1 MQPAPRQPSLPALLR
16 AARAHCVAQVRR
28 ALDDAGF
35 GDIPANG
42 VAVIGGIA
50 RGGAPLSGIVRDLGT
65 SKQATGQLVDLLVRR
80 GYLDRAVDPADRR
93 RLTVAPSE
101 RGLAAAAV
109 ARAAGERIE
118 AELARHVA
126 PERIAHTRATL
137 QALADI
143 EESGDE
149 PRHG

>member
-1 MQPAPRQPSLPALLR
+1 MQSASRQSSLPALLR
-16 AARAHCVAQVRR
+16 AARARCVVEVRR

-50 RGGAPLSGIVRDLGT
+50 RGGAPLSDIVRDLGA

-80 GYLDRAVDPADRR
+80 GYLERAVDPADRR

-109 ARAAGERIE
+109 ARAEGERIE
-118 AELARHVA
+118 AELARRVS
-126 PERIAHTRATL
+126 PEWIAHTRATL
-137 QALADI
+137 QALAGI
-143 EESGDE
+143 EGEG
-149 PRHG
+149 R

>member
-1 MQPAPRQPSLPALLR
+1 MQPVTRPRSLPALLR
-16 AARAHCVAQVRR
+16 AARARCVAEVRR
-28 ALDDAGF
+28 ALHEAGF

-42 VAVIGGIA
+42 IAVIGDIA
-50 RGGAPLSGIVRDLGT
+50 RGGAPLSTIVRDLGA

-109 ARAAGERIE
+109 ARAAGERLE
-118 AELARHVA
+118 TELARQLS
-126 PERIAHTRATL
+126 PEWIAHTRAAL
-137 QALADI
+137 QALAGI
-143 EESGDE
+143 EEEGDE